1 MADTTLQFQSEFA
14 LAAPRI
20 HDGTE
25 EDACNWAED
34 RTLAAGLKAGEETAY
49 EALIL
54 RFEQPVFGVVSRLV
68 DDPGDAADAVQEVF
82 LKVFRNIG
90 RFRGDS
96 SLKTWIYRIAVN
108 EARNQC
114 RWFNRHRSR
123 EVTIEP
129 ATDDAYGL
137 GDWVP
142 DPSPGPFEEALNHE
156 VHALVEE
163 ALTRISGTYRT
174 ALVLREVE
182 ELSYEEIAE
191 ILEISLGTVKSRIMR
206 GREALRK
213 ELTTLARHSHVGMA
227 PLAHLSPSKEDA
239 L

>member
-14 LAAPRI
+14 LAGPR
-20 HDGTE
+20 HDAATDGE
-25 EDACNWAED
+25 YSAWAED
-34 RTLAAGLKAGEETAY
+34 RTLAAALQAGEETAY

-82 LKVFRNIG
+82 LKVFRNIS

-114 RWFNRHRSR
+114 RWFNRHRSK
-123 EVTIEP
+123 EVAMEP
-129 ATDDAYGL
+129 PTEEAQGYGEWL
-137 GDWVP
+137 P
-142 DPSPGPFEEALNHE
+142 DPAPSPFEEVLNHE

-213 ELTTLARHSHVGMA
+213 ELSELAAA
-227 PLAHLSPSKEDA
+227 PGSLTQLTMSKEDV